1 VSSFGE
7 RSWEAANTICWPES
21 AASREFFWQESYLAG
36 DSALFFAQTSQD
48 LFQSM
53 AEPNEPK
60 KETTRILVTPAPVGQ
75 PPDPNTKSRD
85 TVRIQLP
92 LREPSVGGSSE
103 PQPDSKPGVKDM
115 PAPQFF
121 QPPPSASPSLSASVT
136 PAPDLPSSGPTK
148 ETVRIPLSAVQT
160 KKTQP
165 LIAMPEMAP
174 QNPSIAV
181 APVEKNLMP
190 LLWLL
195 LGVSA
200 VILIIQ
206 IWTYLS

>member
-1 VSSFGE
+1 M
-7 RSWEAANTICWPES
+7 T
-21 AASREFFWQESYLAG
+21 
-36 DSALFFAQTSQD
+36 
-48 LFQSM
+48 
-53 AEPNEPK
+53 EPNEPK
-60 KETTRILVTPAPVGQ
+60 KETTRISFAPAAAEK

-92 LREPSVGGSSE
+92 LREPPVHVLPE
-103 PQPDSKPGVKDM
+103 PQPVVPEVA
-115 PAPQFF
+115 APKFF
-121 QPPPSASPSLSASVT
+121 QPPQPPPAPAGASVM
-136 PAPDLPSSGPTK
+136 PAPDLPSSGPIK
-148 ETVRIPLSAVQT
+148 ETVRIPLSTVQT

-165 LIAMPEMAP
+165 LVAMPEVAP
-174 QNPSIAV
+174 QSPSIAV
-181 APVEKNLMP
+181 APVEKNPMP

>member
-1 VSSFGE
+1 
-7 RSWEAANTICWPES
+7 
-21 AASREFFWQESYLAG
+21 
-36 DSALFFAQTSQD
+36 
-48 LFQSM
+48 M
-53 AEPNEPK
+53 AELNEPK
-60 KETTRILVTPAPVGQ
+60 KETTRIPLAPASAEEPAG
-75 PPDPNTKSRD
+75 PNTRSRD

-92 LREPSVGGSSE
+92 LREPPVRTSTE
-103 PQPDSKPGVKDM
+103 PHPVSDLAVQGAPS
-115 PAPQFF
+115 PQFF
-121 QPPPSASPSLSASVT
+121 QPPPPPLSGSVM
-136 PAPDLPSSGPTK
+136 PAPELPSTGPTK
-148 ETVRIPLSAVQT
+148 ETVRIPLQAVQM

-181 APVEKNLMP
+181 APVEKNSMP

>member
-1 VSSFGE
+1 M
-7 RSWEAANTICWPES
+7 T
-21 AASREFFWQESYLAG
+21 
-36 DSALFFAQTSQD
+36 
-48 LFQSM
+48 
-53 AEPNEPK
+53 EPNEPK
-60 KETTRILVTPAPVGQ
+60 KETTRIPFAPAGAEK

-92 LREPSVGGSSE
+92 VREPPAHVLPE
-103 PQPDSKPGVKDM
+103 PQPAVQEVVPPES
-115 PAPQFF
+115 F
-121 QPPPSASPSLSASVT
+121 QPPQPPPVPLNPSVM
-136 PAPDLPSSGPTK
+136 PAPDLPSSGPIK
-148 ETVRIPLSAVQT
+148 ETVRIPLHAVQM

-165 LIAMPEMAP
+165 LIAVPEMAP

-181 APVEKNLMP
+181 APVEKNSMP
-190 LLWLL
+190 LMWLL

>member
-1 VSSFGE
+1 
-7 RSWEAANTICWPES
+7 
-21 AASREFFWQESYLAG
+21 
-36 DSALFFAQTSQD
+36 
-48 LFQSM
+48 M
-53 AEPNEPK
+53 AEPKEPK
-60 KETTRILVTPAPVGQ
+60 KETTRIPLAPASAEEPAG
-75 PPDPNTKSRD
+75 PNSRSRD

-92 LREPSVGGSSE
+92 LREPPGHVLPE
-103 PQPDSKPGVKDM
+103 PQPGV
-115 PAPQFF
+115 PEAAPQFF
-121 QPPPSASPSLSASVT
+121 QPPQPPAVPVSASVM
-136 PAPDLPSSGPTK
+136 PAPDLPSTGPTK
-148 ETVRIPLSAVQT
+148 ETVRIPLSAVQM

-165 LIAMPEMAP
+165 LTAMPEVAP

-181 APVEKNLMP
+181 APVEKNPMP